1 MCGGKLNC
9 QTRRIAVAHEY
20 LARHSVG
27 LAKARA
33 PEATANRDHGE
44 LGANEGAAN
53 RVGDL
58 LRALAA
64 ETDVAVAVAHGDV
77 SLEAGALTGAGLLL
91 HRGDLHDLV
100 LQLSAKEVI
109 DDLVLLDRHGKEVDL
124 LKVLDLAALDEATEL
139 GARVPRLLALLV
151 ATAATGAAT
160 AAATALAAATT
171 AALAAE
177 AALETTTCSVSRHD
191 TMRKKECH
199 YRRCAR

>member
-1 MCGGKLNC
+1 M
-9 QTRRIAVAHEY
+9 R
-20 LARHSVG
+20 

-33 PEATANRDHGE
+33 PEAAANRDHGE
-44 LGANEGAAN
+44 LGANEGAAD

-64 ETDVAVAVAHGDV
+64 ETDVAVAVADGDV
-77 SLEAGALTGAGLLL
+77 RLEASALAGAGLLL
-91 HRGDLHDLV
+91 HRGDLHHLV
-100 LQLSAKEVI
+100 LQLRAKEVI

-124 LKVLDLAALDEATEL
+124 LEILNLAALDEATEL

-151 ATAATGAAT
+151 ATTATGAAT

-191 TMRKKECH
+191 TMRKKEC
-199 YRRCAR
+199 RVRGRAERTERATWRWRESNLERWREKKN